1 MARAHRIAL
10 IAGILAT
17 IYFLVSFQVFIIPFV
32 DQKIVQQLLPVVSPS
47 QLHGYSFDKLTS
59 QIPWWLLVAF
69 GSWSLGTLGWG
80 LLTFPECPE
89 AYTELLAVSC
99 SRQISKQLSDLILL

>member
-32 DQKIVQQLLPVVSPS
+32 DQNIVQQLLPVVRLS
-47 QLHGYSFDKLTS
+47 QSHVYHSLNATLPDPVVVAGRVW
-59 QIPWWLLVAF
+59 ILVACNARV
-69 GSWSLGTLGWG
+69 GSGH
-80 LLTFPECPE
+80 
-89 AYTELLAVSC
+89 
-99 SRQISKQLSDLILL
+99 IS